1 MSDEVGAKPH
11 IEAGPYVH
19 YCEHLGCTK
28 WGSFGFAV
36 GRGEPNWFCT
46 EHQPEWNNRPDY
58 PSAVDAA
65 RNNRCGHATHPSAG

>member
-1 MSDEVGAKPH
+1 MSNELGAKPH

-36 GRGEPNWFCT
+36 GRGEPNWFCS
-46 EHQPEWNNRPDY
+46 EHSPEWKIAQMRSSDQMQANGYKESYIPK
-58 PSAVDAA
+58 
-65 RNNRCGHATHPSAG
+65 H